1 MIQRSLLRG
10 RGTSI
15 AEDIVSVYSI
25 HTDAVLANICDVLN
39 SGILSI
45 ENSDFVI
52 YINVLPLL

>member
-10 RGTSI
+10 RGTPI

-39 SGILSI
+39 SGIRSI
-45 ENSDFVI
+45 EYSVFVI
-52 YINVLPLL
+52 YILKE